1 MKNADKFKL
10 LIELELTM
18 YTCEICQGKIIF
30 DGNGDVVINTCTCK
44 EETKNDAG
52 TDYQDY

>member
-1 MKNADKFKL
+1 MKKADKFKL

-18 YTCEICQGKIIF
+18 FNCEICQGKIIF

-44 EETKNDAG
+44 EETK
-52 TDYQDY
+52 

>member
-18 YTCEICQGKIIF
+18 FTCEICQGKIIF
-30 DGNGDVVINTCTCK
+30 DVNGDIIIDTCTCEDNPIR
-44 EETKNDAG
+44 EETN
-52 TDYQDY
+52 